1 MYIGLHSKSGDKQ
14 DQTVP
19 AGTGVGA
26 KIKNSGTAYIHANA
40 PELYDV
46 VFSKLEKCPG
56 VFRLAPQ
63 GGGLDGL
70 GSKPHPVL
78 P

>member
-1 MYIGLHSKSGDKQ
+1 MLFFKIVSRIWINVYIGLHSKSGDKQ

-46 VFSKLEKCPG
+46 FSKLIN
-56 VFRLAPQ
+56 
-63 GGGLDGL
+63 
-70 GSKPHPVL
+70 
-78 P
+78 